1 MMHDTGRLVAVA
13 VLFGLIIAEC
23 AWLIAH
29 LGVPAEVAW
38 VIGLVVGTGI
48 GVLIGRNIAA
58 LAAAERGDD
67 DA

>member
-1 MMHDTGRLVAVA
+1 MHDMGRLVAVA

-23 AWLIAH
+23 AWLIAR

-38 VIGLVVGTGI
+38 VMGFVVGTGV

-58 LAAAERGDD
+58 LVAAEEGDD